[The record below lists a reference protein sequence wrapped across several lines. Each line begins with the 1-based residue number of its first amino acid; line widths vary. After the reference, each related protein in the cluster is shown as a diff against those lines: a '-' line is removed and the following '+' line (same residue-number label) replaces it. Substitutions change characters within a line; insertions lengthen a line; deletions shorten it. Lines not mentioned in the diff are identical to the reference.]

1 MPTYPQSAWDQLK
14 GITTQKLESALK
26 RDGWEIQKDKGRR
39 GKKGA
44 NTLTYRHPSRPLDS
58 N

>member
-1 MPTYPQSAWDQLK
+1 MPTYPQSVWDQLK

-44 NTLTYRHPSRPLDS
+44 NTLTY
-58 N
+58 